1 MRALPLIGACPNKR
15 AIKMSDTVRCPNR
28 ACTQVF
34 PANLLVD
41 GTRYQ
46 CPACASQFVFNA
58 PVSPQSPSAAH
69 PQSQVAP
76 PSQSNPQVQVGGQK
90 SPSRRND
97 AWWIPALF
105 AVVGILLA
113 GFLALVGIRMM
124 GSTTTGK
131 VDSFTAA
138 NFAIKRPEGFFRDAG
153 QELEFQADLV
163 YTGPEKKLIWAVVT
177 RDYGERVPSYREL
190 LELALEKLRKKFPD
204 KVEYEKR
211 GDADETL
218 MDIPFT
224 AHEFVG
230 RTSDNDDVAG
240 EFFVGTSKGI
250 GYVLYGWARTDDRD
264 QAKPAWKLA
273 RSAFSLLDT
282 RAKWKPEEAKLEL
295 AEGKGWEIRF
305 DKKFWTQEEISKDLK
320 ETHPKAVL
328 RLEGKIPGRK
338 VYAGDM
344 AEAYVMVLEGKKDL
358 NESVA
363 LAKDYLAG
371 LDKPV
376 DESKVSLEPTPTLD
390 GEELDKNID
399 SQGTPQKR
407 QLLRLLSGGEAQKIY
422 LIQVG
427 LGNKQTVVL
436 AASCPMGARKLWEE
450 NLMKLAD
457 GLTVESP

>member
-1 MRALPLIGACPNKR
+1 
-15 AIKMSDTVRCPNR
+15 MSDTVRCPNR

-46 CPACASQFVFNA
+46 CPACASQFVFQS
-58 PVSPQSPSAAH
+58 PVSTEGPTPGNGQGIADTSGNPKGKAPLSPS
-69 PQSQVAP
+69 QR
-76 PSQSNPQVQVGGQK
+76 K
-90 SPSRRND
+90 D
-97 AWWIPALF
+97 AWWLPALF
-105 AVVGILLA
+105 TVVGILLV

-124 GSTTTGK
+124 EASGSGK
-131 VDSFTAA
+131 VDSFAPA
-138 NFAIKRPEGFFRDAG
+138 NFAIKRPDGFTRDAG

-190 LELALEKLRKKFPD
+190 LELALEKLRKKFPE

-211 GDADETL
+211 GEADESL
-218 MDIPFT
+218 VEIPFT

-240 EFFVGTSKGI
+240 DFFVGTSKGV
-250 GYVLYGWARTDDRD
+250 GYVLYGWARNYDRD
-264 QAKPAWKLA
+264 KSKPDWKAA
-273 RSAFSLLDT
+273 RKAFFLLDS
-282 RAKWKPEEAKLEL
+282 RANWKPEEAKLEL

-305 DKKFWTQEEISKDLK
+305 DKKIWTQDEISKDLK
-320 ETHPKAVL
+320 ENHPKAVL

-338 VYAGDM
+338 IYAGDM
-344 AEAYVMVLEGKKDL
+344 AEAYIIVLDGKKDI
-358 NESVA
+358 NESVT
-363 LAKDYLAG
+363 LAKEYLSG
-371 LDKPV
+371 LDRPV

-390 GEELDKNID
+390 GEELDKTIE
-399 SQGTPQKR
+399 SQGPPQKR

-427 LGNKQTVVL
+427 PGNKQTIVL
-436 AASCPMGARKLWEE
+436 AASCPIGARKLWEE

>member
-1 MRALPLIGACPNKR
+1 MI
-15 AIKMSDTVRCPNR
+15 MSETIRCPNR

-34 PANLLVD
+34 PTELLVD

-46 CPACASQFVFNA
+46 CPACASQFVFRS
-58 PVSPQSPSAAH
+58 PVTPEGPKPQ
-69 PQSQVAP
+69 
-76 PSQSNPQVQVGGQK
+76 GGQGVANASENHEEK
-90 SPSRRND
+90 APLSSSQRND
-97 AWWIPALF
+97 AWWLPALF
-105 AVVGILLA
+105 AVVGILLV

-124 GSTTTGK
+124 GASGSAK
-131 VDSFTAA
+131 VDSFAPA
-138 NFAIKRPEGFFRDAG
+138 NFAIKRPDGFTRDAG

-190 LELALEKLRKKFPD
+190 LELALEKLRKKFPE

-211 GDADETL
+211 GDADESL
-218 MDIPFT
+218 AEIPFA

-240 EFFVGTSKGI
+240 DFFVGTSKGV

-264 QAKPAWKLA
+264 QSKPAWKTA
-273 RSAFSLLDT
+273 RKAFSLLDS

-295 AEGKGWEIRF
+295 AQGKGWEIRF
-305 DKKFWTQEEISKDLK
+305 DKKFWTQEEISKELK
-320 ETHPKAVL
+320 ETNPKAVL

-338 VYAGDM
+338 IYAGDM
-344 AEAYVMVLEGKKDL
+344 AEAYIIVLDGKKDI
-358 NESVA
+358 NESVI
-363 LAKDYLAG
+363 LAKEYLSG

-390 GEELDKNID
+390 GEELDKTIE
-399 SQGTPQKR
+399 SQGPPQKR
-407 QLLRLLSGGEAQKIY
+407 QLLRLLSGGEAQKMY

-427 LGNKQTVVL
+427 PGNKVTILL
-436 AASCPMGARKLWEE
+436 AASCPIGARKLWEE
-450 NLMKLAD
+450 ILIKLAD

>member
-1 MRALPLIGACPNKR
+1 
-15 AIKMSDTVRCPNR
+15 MSETVSCPNR

-34 PANLLVD
+34 PANLLVG

-58 PVSPQSPSAAH
+58 PVTQQGSPQANSNENPTAKAPSSPT
-69 PQSQVAP
+69 PR
-76 PSQSNPQVQVGGQK
+76 K
-90 SPSRRND
+90 D

-105 AVVGILLA
+105 AVVGILLV

-124 GSTTTGK
+124 GSTNGGK
-131 VDSFTAA
+131 LDTFTAA
-138 NFAIKRPEGFFRDAG
+138 NFAIKRPEGLARDSG

-177 RDYGERVPSYREL
+177 RDYGGRVPGYREL

-211 GDADETL
+211 GDAEETL
-218 MDIPFT
+218 VDIPFT

-230 RTSDNDDVAG
+230 RTSDNEDVAG

-250 GYVLYGWARTDDRD
+250 GYVLYGWARPEDRD
-264 QAKPAWKLA
+264 QAKTVWKMT
-273 RSAFSLLDT
+273 RKAFSVLES
-282 RAKWKPEEAKLEL
+282 RANWKPEEAQLEL

-320 ETHPKAVL
+320 ETNSKAVL

-344 AEAYVMVLEGKKDL
+344 AEAYVIVLEGKQDL
-358 NESVA
+358 NQSVV
-363 LAKDYLAG
+363 LAKEYLAG

-390 GEELDKNID
+390 GEELDKKIE

-407 QLLRLLSGGEAQKIY
+407 QMLRLLSGGDAQKIY

-427 LGNKQTVVL
+427 LGDKKTIVL
-436 AASCPMGARKLWEE
+436 AASCPLGARKLWED
-450 NLMKLAD
+450 NFMKLAD
-457 GLTVESP
+457 GLIVESP